1 MKDSKLYNLI
11 STLLLAKLMEL
22 LKKPKEEGEEEEKPT
37 PREQLAEMY
46 ANPKDDVKP
55 VKEPNINKIMAEYR
69 KQPINEDLILQ
80 KLEALIK
87 EKEIISEQKQDIIKD
102 RTYLEDQQ
110 KSQQRAMLEI
120 K

>member
-22 LKKPKEEGEEEEKPT
+22 IKKPKEETEEEKPT
-37 PREQLAEMY
+37 PREQLANLY
-46 ANPKDDVKP
+46 ANPQEDIKP
-55 VKEPNINKIMAEYR
+55 SNEPDINKIMAEYR